1 MNRDEAIKELQGWR
15 STAIF
20 DGEKAQSMKEANPA
34 LDEALGLA
42 IEAMQ
47 PWRVITKRPMTFVE
61 KKDYAESIGWEI
73 AEEDAFIYGNL
84 PEDGKEVLV
93 CTWYGHIYI
102 DKLYSDDQGCYFE
115 DAGDME
121 GVIAWMPLPEPYKE
135 AKDEH

>member
-1 MNRDEAIKELQGWR
+1 
-15 STAIF
+15 
-20 DGEKAQSMKEANPA
+20 MKEANPA

-47 PWRVITKRPMTFVE
+47 PWRVITKRQMTFVE

-84 PEDGKEVLV
+84 PEDGNEVLV

-102 DKLYSDDQGCYFE
+102 DTLYSDDQGCYFE

>member
-15 STAIF
+15 SPAIF

-102 DKLYSDDQGCYFE
+102 DTLYSDDQGCYFE
-115 DAGDME
+115 DAGDIE

>member
-20 DGEKAQSMKEANPA
+20 DGEKAQSMKEANPE

-47 PWRVITKRPMTFVE
+47 PWRVITKRPMTDEERIAVE
-61 KKDYAESIGWEI
+61 ESLGCDIED
-73 AEEDAFIYGNL
+73 EDAVVFGNL

-102 DKLYSDDQGCYFE
+102 DTLYSDDQGCYFE

>member
-15 STAIF
+15 LTAIF

-102 DKLYSDDQGCYFE
+102 DTLYSDDQGCYFE